1 MSRILTLFLLL
12 HWAAVFSL
20 LAGLALFG
28 REGGASSGFSF
39 FGVVLPGPGH
49 VLASFP
55 ALKAAAFGFSICAAL
70 FWWSLVT
77 ALLGSAA
84 VADEVL
90 RLAFAGAC
98 CLMTVML
105 IVGSL
110 TAPSGVLGAMAA
122 HFAALIASFVAIGT
136 EQTFS
141 ERRSAKF
148 IEEPGPAPRVKDH
161 DASQTA
167 RLYRFVPSFDGGR
180 SAES

>member
-28 REGGASSGFSF
+28 DEGGLSSGFSF
-39 FGVVLPGPGH
+39 FGAILSGADH
-49 VLASFP
+49 LLAGFP
-55 ALKAAAFGFSICAAL
+55 ALKAAVAFGFAICAVL

-105 IVGSL
+105 IIGSL
-110 TAPSGVLGAMAA
+110 KAPSGVFGAMAA
-122 HFAALIASFVAIGT
+122 HFAALIASFAAIGT
-136 EQTFS
+136 GQKLG
-141 ERRSAKF
+141 ERRSAK
-148 IEEPGPAPRVKDH
+148 AARVRGH

-167 RLYRFVPSFDGGR
+167 RLYRFVASFDGGR
-180 SAES
+180 SAER